1 MEKPNNMIAM
11 GTVNIREFF
20 EQWVEWTK
28 PIHKLRPRECVV
40 AARYLEKH
48 YKLSK
53 VVSDKNILD
62 QILFSNETRAE
73 IRNDLGMD
81 SNSLQVIMTS
91 LRKANVII
99 QEHRNKHARTPM
111 LNPRFIPQV
120 NEETGTFQLLM
131 FWRIAPTPE
140 ESPEGV
146 GQESGSQY

>member
-1 MEKPNNMIAM
+1 MIAM
-11 GTVNIREFF
+11 GTVSIREFF

-48 YKLSK
+48 YQLSK

-73 IRNDLGMD
+73 LREDLGMD
-81 SNSLQVIMTS
+81 ANSLQVILTS
-91 LRKANVII
+91 LRKANVIQ
-99 QEHRNKHARTPM
+99 QEQRTKHSRTPM

-120 NEETGTFQLLM
+120 HEEAGTFQLLM

-140 ESPEGV
+140 EPSEGA
-146 GQESGSQY
+146 GEEGGSKD